1 MAKAKPAAK
10 KAPAAKAT
18 KAIIKDKPVPKK
30 AAAAKGKKDV
40 LALPEAVPALS
51 RNTSKAS
58 MKDPV
63 APVKAPALS
72 RSASKASKI
81 LDLCLLLD
89 CTRSMNTWIERSKDT
104 LKEII
109 DNVRADNPDLD
120 VRVCFVGYRDIESLP
135 RFSIHEFTSDL
146 EKIKK
151 YISGVNTVSGGYN
164 DDFPED
170 VQGGFHEALKRDWK
184 ANSIKMAFHIFDAPG
199 HGKDICPDYR
209 DSYPA
214 GSPDGHKIQD

>member
-1 MAKAKPAAK
+1 MTKAKSATK
-10 KAPAAKAT
+10 KAPAAKTT
-18 KAIIKDKPVPKK
+18 KAIKKDKPVAKK
-30 AAAAKGKKDV
+30 AAHSKKGKKDV

-51 RNTSKAS
+51 RNTSKATKKELVS
-58 MKDPV
+58 
-63 APVKAPALS
+63 PVKAPALS

-89 CTRSMNTWIERSKDT
+89 CTGSMSAWIQRSKET

-109 DNVRADNPDLD
+109 DNVRADNPDLE
-120 VRVCFVGYRDIESLP
+120 VRVCFVGYRDIQDRP
-135 RFSIHEFTSDL
+135 RFSIHEFTTDL

-151 YISGVNTVSGGYN
+151 YISGVDANGGG
-164 DDFPED
+164 DFPED
-170 VQGGFHEALKRDWK
+170 VQGGFHEALKQNWE